1 MKFKEFSRWCND
13 RAADGC
19 WSMITAM
26 CCIDILNDIRKE
38 PFWRREKIWKSKYEK
53 DVVNDIVKPIE
64 QKIKDY
70 KENRYKKKG

>member
-1 MKFKEFSRWCND
+1 MKFKEFCEWCND
-13 RAADGC
+13 RASDGC

-26 CCIDILNDIRKE
+26 CCVDILSDIRKE

-64 QKIKDY
+64 QKIKNCTE
-70 KENRYKKKG
+70 K